1 MVLSVEKKKK
11 KKKKSMVRR
20 KIEIKKIENLV
31 SRQATFSKRQKEL
44 FKKAKEL
51 SILCD
56 AEVAVIIFS
65 NTDNLYE
72 FSSTSMEETLSRYGG
87 RSIDLNREVQHQP
100 SDQSQAQVVE
110 VDATISQKKK
120 VDEIDN
126 KRKSEL
132 DEEIPDTSSQ
142 LGYVMYI
149 THVVVTSSSQIIEDE
164 SLQSIGKSRSSFTVT
179 YLELPFEI
187 ETLC

>member
-1 MVLSVEKKKK
+1 MDVLSVEKKKK
-11 KKKKSMVRR
+11 KKKKKSMGRR

-72 FSSTSMEETLSRYGG
+72 FSSTSMEETLSRYGR
-87 RSIDLNREVQHQP
+87 RSTDLNREVQHQP
-100 SDQSQAQVVE
+100 SDQSQAQVVK
-110 VDATISQKKK
+110 VDTIISQKKK
-120 VDEIDN
+120 ARREIKAPRKQVDEIDN

-132 DEEIPDTSSQ
+132 AEEIPDTSSQ
-142 LGYVMYI
+142 LGL
-149 THVVVTSSSQIIEDE
+149 SSPVYRR
-164 SLQSIGKSRSSFTVT
+164 SLRMRACNQ
-179 YLELPFEI
+179 
-187 ETLC
+187 